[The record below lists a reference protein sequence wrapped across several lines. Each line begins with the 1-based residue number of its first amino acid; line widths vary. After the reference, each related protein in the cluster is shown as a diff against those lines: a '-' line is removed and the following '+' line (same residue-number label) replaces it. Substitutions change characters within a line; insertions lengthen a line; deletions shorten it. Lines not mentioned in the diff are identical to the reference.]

1 MSTVVDDVVADEPV
15 STVQPM
21 HNDLNTL
28 EVSSKSATDEEVVDG
43 VANGVKEVAVG
54 AGNVPGAGHND
65 DDSSVTASSDDTLAA
80 EASVEVLN
88 VSKLVNDEEPEAP
101 VPHTGDLD
109 NDNTIIIEDSEPPAS
124 GEIKS
129 PYAEAFEQPTT
140 PRMTT
145 GEISVALAEPTQE
158 DASEVVDIAI
168 SEITKDV
175 KPATDD
181 SEAQTPPIDADTTIV
196 DAPEAS
202 VEDGEPP
209 ISSSMGP
216 DSAISDAI
224 KPSINGVGSTTD
236 AELSLSQE
244 TPTRDPSIEINKSA
258 EVLEEVIATAV
269 ETQEIPPITVDPA
282 VVEDTSGPSE
292 EETSQLELEVSPAE
306 ERPVVP
312 ELVASVAPAADT
324 ASEDIP
330 IPVEAKPALAEAE
343 LAGTEAT
350 SSLGEPET
358 AATVLVDVDS
368 TAHEAVMEDTS
379 VITEPEPEPTLQLTK
394 EAAEFEPS
402 EETATLE
409 PSIAATELDPAEE
422 TAPVAEAALSTA
434 ELANTSGADTDEL
447 AAEFIASVAEEEKA
461 EEEPKGAVE
470 AEDQPAAATESG
482 EDTFTPEVVSAPA
495 EAMAEAVVAPT
506 QPEEVIITADTEP
519 QVPAETF
526 VAAEIEPVAANNAV
540 TVEPAQLAVAVADPE
555 PVPTTE
561 TDPIAVAEPAA
572 TVAPELPAAVEA
584 ETENTVVETVPID
597 VEPPSSNVSFVEDPE
612 VDFGLVDEEPQ
623 TPLTEKTVTLVL
635 DELSLESADEESKP
649 QEAVSFEELAVEET
663 AQVEVVVSVDPAAL
677 SREPASIEEA
687 ALAEESP
694 LEETVQVEE
703 VALVSTEELA
713 PPVDAAPVEDV
724 APVVAVE
731 EVAPVEETTA
741 TSIEPAAPIESTSA
755 VEEAVVEE
763 SESIVEDPTARAD
776 ELEAPV
782 VDEILTSVEAA
793 GGEEPLHI
801 VDVALSTEQPAA
813 STEES
818 TVIPEAVVPVT
829 EEILTAEEKPPPT
842 VEIVAALVEEDAPV
856 VEEPSAP
863 APFEDIPVVEGATA
877 PALVGEDISVVEEPY
892 APASVEEGVPVV
904 EEPSAPAPVEEDFS
918 VVEEPSAST
927 PVEEDIPVV
936 EEPSPP
942 VLVEEVVSIV
952 EEPAV
957 PVLVEE
963 DVLIE
968 EPSASTQVEEDI
980 PVVEEPS
987 PPLLV
992 EEDVLVVEE
1001 PSTPVPVEEDI
1012 PVVEEPS
1019 PSVPVE
1025 QDIPVVEESLAPAG
1039 ADEPE
1044 PVSLEDVL
1052 ALVEE
1057 REPVAIEE
1065 TPVPEEQPVAV
1076 EETPAT
1082 AEKYHVADE
1091 MDEIPVAETPLD
1103 TEQPALEAPPATEES
1118 PIPDEEPASTLHEP
1132 SATEV
1137 LPTPVDPAVPEE
1149 TASTAEET
1157 TLVFEAAPVIP
1168 ADLMLEAVS
1177 SVEQTAIVAE
1187 VEYDAPVAEP
1197 SMVVE
1202 ESAPAESEVPVIEK
1216 ATEDLHAVVDP
1227 TALAETPSEI
1237 EETGAVKQPV
1247 GEVAEQQ
1254 ELATITALDIAADI
1268 ERPKSPWTPSYSVT
1282 TQGSNIPVEDE
1293 PGSTYE
1299 GEDDIDPSHAQ
1310 TPEIIIDEVAAIV
1323 PEIAANVEVARQS
1336 QDDADVAVQ
1345 SAVEAALGEVEEAH
1359 LKSPWTPSYSVTV
1372 QGHVA
1377 QSDEGLED
1385 LEQLPPSAVHSV
1397 EADEVGEQPVSS
1409 AEEALVAGE
1418 VSTST
1423 EVIADA
1429 HAVFSQTVN
1438 DTMEYVIPDPATEVA
1453 ALQHIPSEQVAT
1465 TVEAEPSIVISPEA
1479 AIAEEELEEE
1489 IEQGSFIVEDESV
1502 QLSTPESAEEGSRS
1516 PWTPSYSVTG
1526 LEPTPALDNQVVA
1539 NEGEFVEHG
1548 SFIPE
1553 TQSADVTEDAP
1564 EAKLELLTPVDDPVG
1579 ERPKSPWTPSY
1590 SVTKQGPAEEME
1602 ELDKLEQLPDLLAS
1616 TPALAA
1622 DEMPTHP
1629 ILITE
1634 TRASVDDHVV
1644 TEEAAAAQ
1652 EAPQAFPILEVSQ
1665 KISQKPSLS
1674 AVDELNAASTT
1685 DVSEFTT
1692 LRIDIP
1698 ATNEDSRKR
1707 LESTTSSRFFPGGWF
1722 SSSPKVPEEGRASLD
1737 VAAGEFVNQSS
1748 VENTPTT
1755 ALPSAVEEDREKK
1768 SRWCTIM

>member
-21 HNDLNTL
+21 HDDLNTL
-28 EVSSKSATDEEVVDG
+28 EISGKSATDEEVVDG
-43 VANGVKEVAVG
+43 AANGVKEVAVG
-54 AGNVPGAGHND
+54 AGNVLGAGHND

-140 PRMTT
+140 SKIPT
-145 GEISVALAEPTQE
+145 GDISVALAEPTQE
-158 DASEVVDIAI
+158 DANEVADIAI
-168 SEITKDV
+168 SEITKDEI
-175 KPATDD
+175 PAIDD
-181 SEAQTPPIDADTTIV
+181 SEAQTPPIDTDTTIV

-202 VEDGEPP
+202 AEDGEPP
-209 ISSSMGP
+209 ISSNMGP
-216 DSAISDAI
+216 DSAISDAV
-224 KPSINGVGSTTD
+224 KLSINGVGSTTD

-244 TPTRDPSIEINKSA
+244 TPTRDPSIGINKFA

-269 ETQEIPPITVDPA
+269 ETQEIPPVAVDPA

-324 ASEDIP
+324 ASEDTP
-330 IPVEAKPALAEAE
+330 IPAEAKPALVEAE
-343 LAGTEAT
+343 LAGIEAT

-358 AATVLVDVDS
+358 AATVPVDIDS
-368 TAHEAVMEDTS
+368 TAHGAAMEETS

-402 EETATLE
+402 EETPTLE
-409 PSIAATELDPAEE
+409 PSIAAAELDPAEE
-422 TAPVAEAALSTA
+422 TAPVAEAVLSAA
-434 ELANTSGADTDEL
+434 ELADTPGADTDEL
-447 AAEFIASVAEEEKA
+447 AAEFIAPVAEEEKV
-461 EEEPKGAVE
+461 EEPKGAIE
-470 AEDQPAAATESG
+470 AEDQPAASTESG
-482 EDTFTPEVVSAPA
+482 EDTFAPEVVSAPA
-495 EAMAEAVVAPT
+495 EATTDAVVAPT
-506 QPEEVIITADTEP
+506 QPEEAIITADTEL
-519 QVPAETF
+519 QVPAEAF
-526 VAAEIEPVAANNAV
+526 VAAEAEPVAANDTI
-540 TVEPAQLAVAVADPE
+540 TVEPAQLAVADPE

-572 TVAPELPAAVEA
+572 AGEA
-584 ETENTVVETVPID
+584 EAENTVVETVPID
-597 VEPPSSNVSFVEDPE
+597 VEPPSSNTSFVEDPE
-612 VDFGLVDEEPQ
+612 VDFGLVGEEPQ
-623 TPLTEKTVTLVL
+623 TPLTEETATLVL
-635 DELSLESADEESKP
+635 DESSLESADEESEP
-649 QEAVSFEELAVEET
+649 QEAVEESAVEET
-663 AQVEVVVSVDPAAL
+663 VPVEVVVSVDPTSL
-677 SREPASIEEA
+677 IREPASIEEA
-687 ALAEESP
+687 APAEESP
-694 LEETVQVEE
+694 LEETVQVGE
-703 VALVSTEELA
+703 VVLVSTEELA
-713 PPVDAAPVEDV
+713 PLVDAAPVEGV
-724 APVVAVE
+724 APVEAVE
-731 EVAPVEETTA
+731 ELAPVEETTA
-741 TSIEPAAPIESTSA
+741 TSIEPAAPIESTPA

-782 VDEILTSVEAA
+782 VEEILTSVEAA
-793 GGEEPLHI
+793 GGEESLHI
-801 VDVALSTEQPAA
+801 VDVALPTEQPAA
-813 STEES
+813 LTEES
-818 TVIPEAVVPVT
+818 TVIPEAVAPVT
-829 EEILTAEEKPPPT
+829 EEILTAEEKLPPT
-842 VEIVAALVEEDAPV
+842 VEVVAALVEEDAPV

-863 APFEDIPVVEGATA
+863 APFEDIPVVEEATA
-877 PALVGEDISVVEEPY
+877 PALVEEDISVVEEPY
-892 APASVEEGVPVV
+892 APTSVEEGVPVV
-904 EEPSAPAPVEEDFS
+904 EEPSAPAPAEEDFP

-927 PVEEDIPVV
+927 PVEEDNLVV

-942 VLVEEVVSIV
+942 LLVEEVVPIV

-963 DVLIE
+963 DVLVVE
-968 EPSASTQVEEDI
+968 EPFVPVPVEEDI
-980 PVVEEPS
+980 SVVEEPS
-987 PPLLV
+987 P
-992 EEDVLVVEE
+992 
-1001 PSTPVPVEEDI
+1001 SVPVEEDI
-1012 PVVEEPS
+1012 PVVEEA
-1019 PSVPVE
+1019 SVPVPVE
-1025 QDIPVVEESLAPAG
+1025 EIIPVVEGSLAPAG

-1044 PVSLEDVL
+1044 PVSLED
-1052 ALVEE
+1052 APAPVEE
-1057 REPVAIEE
+1057 CEPVAVEE

-1076 EETPAT
+1076 EETSAT

-1091 MDEIPVAETPLD
+1091 MDEIPVPETPSD
-1103 TEQPALEAPPATEES
+1103 TDQPALEAPPATEES
-1118 PIPDEEPASTLHEP
+1118 PIPDEEPTSTLHEP

-1137 LPTPVDPAVPEE
+1137 LPTPVDPAVLEK
-1149 TASTAEET
+1149 TISTAEGT
-1157 TLVFEAAPVIP
+1157 TPVFEAAPVIP
-1168 ADLMLEAVS
+1168 ADSMLEAAS

-1187 VEYDAPVAEP
+1187 VEYDAHVAEP

-1216 ATEDLHAVVDP
+1216 VAEDLHAVVNP
-1227 TALAETPSEI
+1227 TALAETSGEI
-1237 EETGAVKQPV
+1237 EETGAVEQAV

-1254 ELATITALDIAADI
+1254 ELATITALSIAADI

-1282 TQGSNIPVEDE
+1282 TQGSNIPVDDE

-1299 GEDDIDPSHAQ
+1299 GEDDIEPTHAQ
-1310 TPEIIIDEVAAIV
+1310 TPEIIIEEVAAIV
-1323 PEIAANVEVARQS
+1323 PEIAANVELARQS

-1345 SAVEAALGEVEEAH
+1345 SAELEAALGEVEEAH

-1385 LEQLPPSAVHSV
+1385 LEQLPPSAAHSV
-1397 EADEVGEQPVSS
+1397 EADEVEEQPVSS
-1409 AEEALVAGE
+1409 AEGALVAGE
-1418 VSTST
+1418 ISTST

-1429 HAVFSQTVN
+1429 HALFSQTVN
-1438 DTMEYVIPDPATEVA
+1438 DTMEYVIPDPAIEVEA
-1453 ALQHIPSEQVAT
+1453 PQHIPSEQVAT
-1465 TVEAEPSIVISPEA
+1465 TVEAEPLIVISPEA

-1502 QLSTPESAEEGSRS
+1502 QLSTPESAEERSQS

-1548 SFIPE
+1548 SFILE

-1590 SVTKQGPAEEME
+1590 SVTKQGPTEEME
-1602 ELDKLEQLPDLLAS
+1602 ELDELEQLPDLLAG

-1622 DEMPTHP
+1622 DEKPVPP

-1634 TRASVDDHVV
+1634 TRASVDEHVV

-1652 EAPQAFPILEVSQ
+1652 EVPQVFPILEVSQ
-1665 KISQKPSLS
+1665 KISKKPSLS

-1685 DVSEFTT
+1685 DVSQFTT

-1737 VAAGEFVNQSS
+1737 VAAGEFVQQTS